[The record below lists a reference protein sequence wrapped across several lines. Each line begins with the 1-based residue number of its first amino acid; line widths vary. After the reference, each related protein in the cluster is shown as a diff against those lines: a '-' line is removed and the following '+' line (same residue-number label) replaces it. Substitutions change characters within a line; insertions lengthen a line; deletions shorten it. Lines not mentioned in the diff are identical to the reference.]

1 MWFVSSTT
9 RGKKRRDSRF
19 LEVARHY
26 IDHNKQKI
34 GMNKTFCRVSAT
46 LVGVL
51 LLLTLGSCSKE
62 SQLTPEA
69 QPEAGAGQL
78 AFSLDN
84 DALRSVPAEAYEKAV
99 DEHSVW
105 CVFVTPTGAGGA
117 QTVQAAKQA
126 HKTAAGSYSVNAG
139 FAGAA
144 QMFVIGNVESE
155 LQSKLYNLTSGTP
168 LSEVQSWIVKNS
180 LGNGTADPAKFVM
193 TSEMLPVN
201 LPAKG
206 APAAN
211 LPQAIQLKRLAA
223 RFDVINEVPGLTLTT
238 VSVANRIVTSTLL
251 DVHQT
256 GEKATA
262 ATEYNITD
270 GKVLLHKIYSY
281 QNSNKGGTA
290 NATSFTIQG
299 TYKGKTIKP
308 ISVKLQDATTTEA
321 LDVQRNHCYR
331 ILLKPTGDDFNPI
344 KPDDPSTAWKIVVK
358 VLDWNE
364 AAADLGNY
372 SDEDLDALGTVTA
385 DPTVNLKGINLLNA
399 VAEYNIDITGTKFTD
414 THSNVAGHTGYF
426 TWSEA
431 KALKMP
437 DGYHLP
443 TRYEWTAILGSDYYA
458 PNSLVCVCFNE
469 NTTKKDVSL
478 TVQIPVK
485 PSSTVTTMACLQ
497 DYKQVPDESATY
509 MIRYKDN
516 DTYRS
521 AWRYSYVDSPIA
533 GEGKILKIESV
544 PVKATLTI
552 EQLNKDY
559 FANPKVR
566 QYIKTRYL
574 PSTGM
579 DYSREGSGSGARRG
593 SGGSY
598 WSATEF
604 RGSDAYCMNFGG
616 MNAYVNYLE
625 QMGCRAVRLF
635 RNSWQ
640 GTQR

>member
-1 MWFVSSTT
+1 
-9 RGKKRRDSRF
+9 
-19 LEVARHY
+19 
-26 IDHNKQKI
+26 
-34 GMNKTFCRVSAT
+34 MNKTFCRVSAT

-78 AFSLDN
+78 AFSLGN
-84 DALRSVPAEAYEKAV
+84 DALRSIPAEAYEKAV

-105 CVFVTPTGAGGA
+105 CVFVTPSTSGGA

-144 QMFVIGNVESE
+144 QMFVIGNVEGE

-193 TSEMLPVN
+193 TSEMVAVN

-211 LPQAIQLKRLAA
+211 ISQAIQLKRLAA
-223 RFDVINEVPGLTLTT
+223 RFDVISEVPGLTLTT
-238 VSVANRIVTSTLL
+238 VTVANRIVTSTLL
-251 DVHQT
+251 DVQQT
-256 GEKATA
+256 GEKAAT
-262 ATEYNITD
+262 ATEYTITD

-281 QNSNKGGTA
+281 QNSNKGGEA

-299 TYKGKTIKP
+299 TYNGKAIKP

-331 ILLKPTGDDFNPI
+331 ILLKPAGDDFNPI

-364 AAADLGNY
+364 ATDLGNY
-372 SDEDLDALGTVTA
+372 TDEDLEALGTVTA
-385 DPTVNLKGINLLNA
+385 DPTVNLSGKNLLNA
-399 VAEYNIDITGTKFTD
+399 VAEYNIDITGKKFT
-414 THSNVAGHTGYF
+414 TSQTNEAGNTGYF
-426 TWSEA
+426 TWAEA
-431 KALKMP
+431 KALQMP

-443 TRYEWTAILGSDYYA
+443 TRYEWTAILGSEWSSQVYIH
-458 PNSLVCVCFNE
+458 FNQDKTE
-469 NTTKKDVSL
+469 KDVSL
-478 TVQIPVK
+478 TVQIPVA

-497 DYKQVPDESATY
+497 DYKQISAESATY

-521 AWRYSYVDSPIA
+521 AWRYSWVDGPIA
-533 GEGKILKIESV
+533 GQKVLKIESV

-552 EQLNKDY
+552 EKLNKEY
-559 FANPKVR
+559 FANPKVSK
-566 QYIKTRYL
+566 YVKTIYL
-574 PSTGM
+574 PATGFN
-579 DYSREGSGSGARRG
+579 YYKNGSGSGSNRG
-593 SGGSY
+593 SIGGY
-598 WSATEF
+598 WSATEYSS
-604 RGSDAYCMNFGG
+604 RYAYCVDFRYTDAGVGYSDQTNR
-616 MNAYVNYLE
+616 
-625 QMGCRAVRLF
+625 CTVRPF
-635 RNSWQ
+635 RDKLQ
-640 GTQR
+640 

>member
-1 MWFVSSTT
+1 
-9 RGKKRRDSRF
+9 
-19 LEVARHY
+19 
-26 IDHNKQKI
+26 
-34 GMNKTFCRVSAT
+34 MNKTFCRASAT
-46 LVGVL
+46 LMGVL

-62 SQLTPEA
+62 SQLIPEA

-139 FAGAA
+139 FSGAA

-193 TSEMLPVN
+193 TSEMVAVN

-211 LPQAIQLKRLAA
+211 ISQAIQLKRLAA
-223 RFDVINEVPGLTLTT
+223 RFDVINEVPGLKLTT
-238 VSVANRIVTSTLL
+238 VSVANRIITSTLL

-256 GEKATA
+256 GDKAAA
-262 ATEYNITD
+262 ATEYNIAD

-281 QNSNKGGTA
+281 QNSNKGGTQD
-290 NATSFTIQG
+290 ATSFTIQG
-299 TYKGKTIKP
+299 TYNGKAIKP

-331 ILLKPTGDDFNPI
+331 ILLKPAGDDFNPI
-344 KPDDPSTAWKIVVK
+344 KPDDPSTAWRIVVK

-364 AAADLGNY
+364 AADLGNY

-399 VAEYNIDITGTKFTD
+399 VAEYNIDITGKKFTD
-414 THSNVAGHTGYF
+414 THSNAAGHSGYF
-426 TWSEA
+426 TWNEA
-431 KALKMP
+431 KALQMP
-437 DGYHLP
+437 EDYHLP
-443 TRYEWTAILGSDYYA
+443 TRYEWTAILGSDEWMLGGVYYMVDRKFL
-458 PNSLVCVCFNE
+458 PIIFFNQNE
-469 NTTKKDVSL
+469 AKKDYSL
-478 TVQIPVK
+478 TAVQIPVE
-485 PSSTVTTMACLQ
+485 PSPTVTTMACLQ
-497 DYKQVPDESATY
+497 DYK
-509 MIRYKDN
+509 
-516 DTYRS
+516 
-521 AWRYSYVDSPIA
+521 
-533 GEGKILKIESV
+533 
-544 PVKATLTI
+544 
-552 EQLNKDY
+552 
-559 FANPKVR
+559 
-566 QYIKTRYL
+566 
-574 PSTGM
+574 
-579 DYSREGSGSGARRG
+579 
-593 SGGSY
+593 
-598 WSATEF
+598 
-604 RGSDAYCMNFGG
+604 
-616 MNAYVNYLE
+616 
-625 QMGCRAVRLF
+625 
-635 RNSWQ
+635 
-640 GTQR
+640 

>member
-1 MWFVSSTT
+1 
-9 RGKKRRDSRF
+9 
-19 LEVARHY
+19 
-26 IDHNKQKI
+26 
-34 GMNKTFCRVSAT
+34 MNKIYRVASAT

-51 LLLTLGSCSKE
+51 LLLSMNSCTQE
-62 SQLTPEA
+62 RLVAPEA

-84 DALRSVPAEAYEKAV
+84 DALRSIPAEAYEKAV

-139 FAGAA
+139 FSGAA

-155 LQSKLYNLTSGTP
+155 LQSKLYNLTSGTT
-168 LSEVQSWIVKNS
+168 LEQVQKWIVKNS
-180 LGNGTADPAKFVM
+180 LGNGTTDPAKFVM
-193 TSEMLPVN
+193 TSEMVDVT

-223 RFDVINEVPGLTLTT
+223 RFDVINEVPGLKLTT

-251 DVHQT
+251 DVQQT
-256 GEKATA
+256 GEKVATTDYTIA
-262 ATEYNITD
+262 D

-281 QNSNKGGTA
+281 QNSNKGGTQD
-290 NATSFTIQG
+290 ATSFTIQG
-299 TYKGKTIKP
+299 TYKGKAIKP
-308 ISVKLQDATTTEA
+308 IQVKLQDATTTEA

-331 ILLKPTGDDFNPI
+331 ILLKPTGDDFKPI

-364 AAADLGNY
+364 AADLGNY
-372 SDEDLDALGTVTA
+372 SDEDLANQGNVS
-385 DPTVNLKGINLLNA
+385 DPKVNPSGINLLDA
-399 VAEYNIDITGTKFTD
+399 VAEYNIDITGTKFATSH
-414 THSNVAGHTGYF
+414 TNAAGFSGYF
-426 TWSEA
+426 TWAEA

-443 TRYEWTAILGSDYYA
+443 TRYEWAAILSSDNYD
-458 PNSLVCVCFNE
+458 PNNVLCVYFNQ
-469 NTTKKDVSL
+469 NGANKDVSL
-478 TVQIPVK
+478 TVQIPVE

-497 DYKQVPDESATY
+497 DYKQVAAESATY

-533 GEGKILKIESV
+533 GEGKIFKIESV
-544 PVKATLTI
+544 PVKASLTI

-559 FANPKVR
+559 FANPKVSK
-566 QYIKTRYL
+566 YVKTIYL
-574 PSTGM
+574 PANGFN
-579 DYSREGSGSGARRG
+579 YNLNGSGSGSARG
-593 SGGSY
+593 SSGGY
-598 WSATEF
+598 WSATEDSSSSAYGVDFGSTDASVRSSFRQTSRAAVRPF
-604 RGSDAYCMNFGG
+604 RGI
-616 MNAYVNYLE
+616 
-625 QMGCRAVRLF
+625 
-635 RNSWQ
+635 
-640 GTQR
+640 

>member
-1 MWFVSSTT
+1 
-9 RGKKRRDSRF
+9 
-19 LEVARHY
+19 
-26 IDHNKQKI
+26 
-34 GMNKTFCRVSAT
+34 MNKTFCSVSAT
-46 LVGVL
+46 LMGVL
-51 LLLTLGSCSKE
+51 LLLALGSCSKE
-62 SQLTPEA
+62 SQLITEA
-69 QPEAGAGQL
+69 EPEAGAGQL
-78 AFSLDN
+78 AFSLGN
-84 DALRSVPAEAYEKAV
+84 DALRSIPAEAYEKAV

-105 CVFVTPTGAGGA
+105 CVFVTPATSGGS

-155 LQSKLYNLTSGTP
+155 LQTKLYNLTSGTP

-193 TSEMLPVN
+193 TSEMVAVN

-223 RFDVINEVPGLTLTT
+223 RFDVINEVPGLKLTT

-281 QNSNKGGTA
+281 QNSNKGGTQD
-290 NATSFTIQG
+290 ATSFTIKG
-299 TYKGKTIKP
+299 TYKGKAIKP

-321 LDVQRNHCYR
+321 IDVQRNHCYR
-331 ILLKPTGDDFNPI
+331 ILLKPTGDDFKPI

-364 AAADLGNY
+364 ATDLGNY
-372 SDEDLDALGTVTA
+372 SDEDLANQGNLGVTPAPPASSA
-385 DPTVNLKGINLLNA
+385 DPTVNLNGKNLLDA
-399 VAEYNIDITGTKFTD
+399 VAEYNLDITGTKFTN
-414 THSNVAGHTGYF
+414 THSNAAGYTGYF
-426 TWSEA
+426 TWKEA

-437 DGYHLP
+437 AGYHLP
-443 TRYEWTAILGSDYYA
+443 TRYEWTAILGSDGYT
-458 PNSLVCVCFNE
+458 PNSLSCVYFNQNE
-469 NTTKKDVSL
+469 AKKGVSL
-478 TVQIPVK
+478 TVQIPGQ
-485 PSSTVTTMACLQ
+485 TGTMACLQ
-497 DYKQVPDESATY
+497 DYKQVSAESATY

-521 AWRYSYVDSPIA
+521 AWRYSWVDGPIS
-533 GEGKILKIESV
+533 GQKVLKIESV
-544 PVKATLTI
+544 TVKDNLTI
-552 EQLNKDY
+552 DKLNKDY
-559 FANPKVR
+559 FALPKVSK
-566 QYIKTRYL
+566 YVKTIYL
-574 PSTGM
+574 PATG
-579 DYSREGSGSGARRG
+579 DGYNQNGSGSGHNNRG
-593 SGGSY
+593 SHGFY
-598 WSATEF
+598 WSATEVNNIHDAYDVIFYSTGAGVYYQTDRDAVRPF
-604 RGSDAYCMNFGG
+604 RGI
-616 MNAYVNYLE
+616 
-625 QMGCRAVRLF
+625 
-635 RNSWQ
+635 
-640 GTQR
+640 

>member
-1 MWFVSSTT
+1 
-9 RGKKRRDSRF
+9 
-19 LEVARHY
+19 
-26 IDHNKQKI
+26 
-34 GMNKTFCRVSAT
+34 MNKTFCRVSAT
-46 LVGVL
+46 LMGVL

-62 SQLTPEA
+62 SQLIPEA
-69 QPEAGAGQL
+69 EPEAGAGQL

-105 CVFVTPTGAGGA
+105 CVFVTPATSGGS

-193 TSEMLPVN
+193 TSEMVAVN

-223 RFDVINEVPGLTLTT
+223 RFDVINEVPGLKLTT

-251 DVHQT
+251 DVQQT

-262 ATEYNITD
+262 ATEYNIAD

-281 QNSNKGGTA
+281 QNSHEGGTEG
-290 NATSFTIQG
+290 ATSFTL
-299 TYKGKTIKP
+299 KGKYNGKEIKP
-308 ISVKLQDATTTEA
+308 IQVELQSASDVLPLEVK
-321 LDVQRNHCYR
+321 RNHCYR
-331 ILLKPTGDDFNPI
+331 ILLKPTGDDFKPI
-344 KPDDPSTAWKIVVK
+344 KPNDPSTAWKIVVK

-364 AAADLGNY
+364 AADLANY
-372 SDEDLDALGTVTA
+372 TDEDLANQGNPGVTPAPPVSSA
-385 DPTVNLKGINLLNA
+385 DPTVNLNGKNLLNA
-399 VAEYNIDITGTKFTD
+399 VAEYNVDITGTKFT
-414 THSNVAGHTGYF
+414 TSQTNEAGNTGYF
-426 TWSEA
+426 TWAEA
-431 KALKMP
+431 KALQMP

-443 TRYEWTAILGSDYYA
+443 TRYEWTAILGSEWSSQVYIH
-458 PNSLVCVCFNE
+458 FNQDKTE
-469 NTTKKDVSL
+469 KDVSL
-478 TVQIPVK
+478 TVQIPVA

-497 DYKQVPDESATY
+497 DYKQISAESATY

-521 AWRYSYVDSPIA
+521 AWRYSWVDGPIA
-533 GEGKILKIESV
+533 GQKVLKIESV

-552 EQLNKDY
+552 EKLNKEY
-559 FANPKVR
+559 FANPKVSK
-566 QYIKTRYL
+566 YVKTIYL
-574 PSTGM
+574 PATGFN
-579 DYSREGSGSGARRG
+579 YYKNGSGSGSNRG
-593 SGGSY
+593 SIGGY
-598 WSATEF
+598 WSATEYSS
-604 RGSDAYCMNFGG
+604 RYAYCVDFRYTDAGVGYSDQTNR
-616 MNAYVNYLE
+616 
-625 QMGCRAVRLF
+625 CTVRPF
-635 RNSWQ
+635 RDKLQ
-640 GTQR
+640 